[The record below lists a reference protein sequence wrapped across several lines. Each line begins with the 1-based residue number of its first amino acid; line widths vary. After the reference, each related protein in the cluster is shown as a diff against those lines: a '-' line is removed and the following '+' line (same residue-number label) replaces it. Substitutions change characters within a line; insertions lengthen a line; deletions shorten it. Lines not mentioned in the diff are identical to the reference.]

1 MSSHY
6 RKINRDMMAGWFIIA
21 AILLV
26 SYTIEVLKGG
36 RTLSYLLMFIPVLIV
51 PLLLVYMLY
60 RKKPDWRR
68 LSRFIIAGYFV
79 MYTFVLLTG
88 NTNMVFTYILALLSF
103 LVLYHDPNLILMTGL
118 AALVANIVAIVHWF
132 HTGYLT
138 YATSNQAEI
147 QIAVVVMCFVGSYVA
162 TKLYNEITRQN
173 YEYVKK
179 LSKKNE
185 QIERMTTQSITTFAN
200 ALDAKDPYTEGHS
213 ERVSAYSTRLARELG
228 LSEDE
233 IDNIRLVALLHD
245 IGKIGVP
252 DSVLKKPGRLT
263 DEEFGMMKQHT
274 VVGSEIIKDINSIPG
289 VVIGARYHHERYD
302 GRGYPDGLKG
312 EDIPFIARIIAVAD
326 AFDAMTSNRIY
337 RKHLSTEQ
345 VLSELEKGSG
355 TQFDPTIARLLI
367 DMLKSGAIKNLSPD
381 MANEE
386 QEMKEAP
393 NAQA

>member
-1 MSSHY
+1 MNSHY
-6 RKINRDMMAGWFIIA
+6 RKINRDMMLGWFIIVS
-21 AILLV
+21 ILLV
-26 SYTIEVLKGG
+26 TYTIEVLKGG
-36 RTLSYLLMFIPVLIV
+36 RPLSYLCLFIPFLVIPLIA
-51 PLLLVYMLY
+51 VYLMY
-60 RKKPDWRR
+60 RKRPDWRR
-68 LSRFIIAGYFV
+68 LSRFIIGGYFI
-79 MYTFVLLTG
+79 MYSFVLLTG
-88 NTNMVFTYILALLSF
+88 NTNLVFTYMLPLLAF
-103 LVLYHDPNLILMTGL
+103 LILYHDPNLILMTGL
-118 AALVANIVAIVHWF
+118 ASVVANVIAIVNWF
-132 HTGYLT
+132 RIGYLT
-138 YATSNQAEI
+138 YETSNQAEI
-147 QIAVVVMCFVGSYVA
+147 QIAVIIMCFVGSYVA
-162 TKLYNEITRQN
+162 AKLYNEITHQN

-228 LSEDE
+228 LSEEE

-312 EDIPFIARIIAVAD
+312 EEIPFIARIIAVAD

-345 VLSELEKGSG
+345 VLSELEKGAGS
-355 TQFDPTIARLLI
+355 QFDPTIANLLV

-381 MANEE
+381 MADEL
-386 QEMKEAP
+386 
-393 NAQA
+393 AQPGAQTAQP

>member
-1 MSSHY
+1 MNSHY
-6 RKINRDMMAGWFIIA
+6 RKINRDMMLGWFFIV

-26 SYTIEVLKGG
+26 TYTIEVLKGG
-36 RTLSYLLMFIPVLIV
+36 RPLSYLCLFIPFLVIPLIA
-51 PLLLVYMLY
+51 VYLMY
-60 RKKPDWRR
+60 RKRPDWRR
-68 LSRFIIAGYFV
+68 LSRFIIGGYFI
-79 MYTFVLLTG
+79 MYSFVLLTG
-88 NTNMVFTYILALLSF
+88 NTNLVFTYMLPLLAF
-103 LVLYHDPNLILMTGL
+103 LILYHDPNLILMTGL
-118 AALVANIVAIVHWF
+118 AALVANLIAIVNWF
-132 HTGYLT
+132 RTGYLT
-138 YATSNQAEI
+138 FETSNQAEI
-147 QIAVVVMCFVGSYVA
+147 QIAVIFMCFAGSYVA
-162 TKLYNEITRQN
+162 SKLYNEITRQN

-213 ERVSAYSTRLARELG
+213 ERVSAYSTHLARELG
-228 LSEDE
+228 LSEEE

-263 DEEFGMMKQHT
+263 DEEFGMMKLHT

-302 GRGYPDGLKG
+302 GHGYPDGLKG
-312 EDIPFIARIIAVAD
+312 EEIPFIARIIAVAD

-345 VLSELEKGSG
+345 VLSELEKGAGS
-355 TQFDPTIARLLI
+355 QFDPQIANLLV

-381 MANEE
+381 MADETAKDSE
-386 QEMKEAP
+386 QST
-393 NAQA
+393 QS

>member
-1 MSSHY
+1 MDSHY
-6 RKINRDMMAGWFIIA
+6 RKINRDMMLGWFVIV

-36 RTLSYLLMFIPVLIV
+36 RPVSYLVLFLPFLLV
-51 PLLLVYMLY
+51 PLLGVYVLY
-60 RKKPDWRR
+60 RKRREWRR
-68 LSRFIIAGYFV
+68 LSRFILAGYFV

-88 NTNMVFTYILALLSF
+88 NTNLVFTYILPLLAF
-103 LVLYHDPNLILMTGL
+103 LILYHDPNLILISGAAAL
-118 AALVANIVAIVHWF
+118 AANLVAIVHWF

-138 YATSNQAEI
+138 FETSNQAEI
-147 QIAVVVMCFVGSYVA
+147 QIAVIVMCFAGSYVA
-162 TKLYNEITRQN
+162 SKLYNEITRQN

-213 ERVSAYSTRLARELG
+213 ERVSAYSTRMARELG
-228 LSEDE
+228 LSEEE

-263 DEEFGMMKQHT
+263 DEEFGLMKQHT

-312 EDIPFIARIIAVAD
+312 EEIPFIARIIAVAD

-337 RKHLSTEQ
+337 RKHLTTEQ
-345 VLSELEKGSG
+345 VFSELEKGAGS
-355 TQFDPTIARLLI
+355 QFDPVIAQLLI
-367 DMLKSGAIKNLSPD
+367 DMLKSGAMKNLSPD
-381 MANEE
+381 MAREE
-386 QEMKEAP
+386 TQ
-393 NAQA
+393 AQQQA

>member
-1 MSSHY
+1 MDSHY
-6 RKINRDMMAGWFIIA
+6 RKINRDMMAGWFIIV

-36 RTLSYLLMFIPVLIV
+36 RPASYLLMFIPFLIL
-51 PLLLVYMLY
+51 PLILVYILY
-60 RKKPDWRR
+60 RKKPEWRR
-68 LSRFIIAGYFV
+68 LNRYIIVGYFV
-79 MYTFVLLTG
+79 MYSFVLLTG
-88 NTNMVFTYILALLSF
+88 NTNLVFTYILVFVAF
-103 LVLYHDPNLILMTGL
+103 LVLYHDPNLILVTGI
-118 AALVANIVAIVHWF
+118 ASLVANLIAIVHWF
-132 HTGYLT
+132 QTGYLT
-138 YATSNQAEI
+138 YETSNQAEI
-147 QIAVVVMCFVGSYVA
+147 QIAVIIMCFCGSYVA
-162 TKLYNEITRQN
+162 AKLYNEITRQN

-179 LSKKNE
+179 LSKKNDL
-185 QIERMTTQSITTFAN
+185 IERMTTQSITTFAN

-228 LSEDE
+228 LPEEE

-263 DEEFGMMKQHT
+263 DEEFGLMKQHT

-312 EDIPFIARIIAVAD
+312 EEIPFIARIIAVAD

-345 VLSELEKGSG
+345 VMSELEKGAGS
-355 TQFDPTIARLLI
+355 QFDPAIARLLV
-367 DMLKSGAIKNLSPD
+367 DLLKSGEMKTLSPD
-381 MANEE
+381 MADETE
-386 QEMKEAP
+386 DFTQV
-393 NAQA
+393 